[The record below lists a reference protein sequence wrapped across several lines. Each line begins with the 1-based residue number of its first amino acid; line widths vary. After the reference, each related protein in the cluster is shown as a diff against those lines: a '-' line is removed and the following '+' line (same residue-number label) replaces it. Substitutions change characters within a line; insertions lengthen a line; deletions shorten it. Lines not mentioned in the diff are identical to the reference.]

1 MDYNRYNNQNNMTSG
16 QSPERLNPFSVAS
29 LVCGIASITLCC
41 TGVLPLPLG
50 GLGILFAILTKRMG
64 KAMPSMSITGLIL
77 SCVGIFLWMLMCIYL
92 FYMIMTDP
100 ELRDAFED
108 SYEYYYDEFY
118 EYNFEHLDYSNL

>member
-29 LVCGIASITLCC
+29 MACGIASITLCC

-64 KAMPSMSITGLIL
+64 KAMPSTSITGLIL
-77 SCVGIFLWMLMCIYL
+77 SCVGIFLGILACVYM

-108 SYEYYYDEFY
+108 SYEYYYNEYYD
-118 EYNFEHLDYSNL
+118 YNFEHL